1 MKTVTRRIAKLEDR
15 FETAQRE
22 TPVLLVM
29 SAAASEL
36 ALDQNRCIE
45 ILRECGHL
53 PTGPGFGIVYLYE
66 IPEGLDAQELEK
78 YLREHGAVI
87 CNTRDARGRR
97 QTERNN
103 HEGNQPTS
111 FKT

>member
-1 MKTVTRRIAKLEDR
+1 MKTVTRRIAKLEDQ
-15 FETAQRE
+15 FGTAQRE
-22 TPVLLVM
+22 TPVLLAM

-36 ALDQNRCIE
+36 ALDQDRCME

-66 IPEGLDAQELEK
+66 IPDGLNTQELEK
-78 YLREHGAVI
+78 YLREHGAAI
-87 CNTRDARGRR
+87 CNTHDTQGRR

-103 HEGNQPTS
+103 P
-111 FKT
+111 

>member
-1 MKTVTRRIAKLEDR
+1 MKAVTRRIAKLEDQ
-15 FETAQRE
+15 FGAAQRE

-66 IPEGLDAQELEK
+66 IPDGLNAQELEK

-87 CNTRDARGRR
+87 CNTRRSVTERG

-103 HEGNQPTS
+103 P
-111 FKT
+111 

>member
-1 MKTVTRRIAKLEDR
+1 MKTVARRIAKLEHQ
-15 FETAQRE
+15 FGAAQGE

-36 ALDQNRCIE
+36 ALDQDRCIE

-66 IPEGLDAQELEK
+66 IPDGLNAQELEK
-78 YLREHGAVI
+78 YLREQGAVI
-87 CNTRDARGRR
+87 CNTRAQGRR
-97 QTERNN
+97 PTERNN
-103 HEGNQPTS
+103 P
-111 FKT
+111 